1 MKGVV
6 FDTSIWIEYLRG
18 NSEYFSIYQELLESG
33 RVWSLEL
40 IFAELFQGAKGKK
53 EMNLIM
59 NFVSNVPLVDDPLL
73 IIEAGMLSN
82 ELDLIN
88 EGIGLIEAVII
99 HSVRKNQLQL
109 WTLDKK
115 IRRVIGNDFLFK
127 IDK

>member
-18 NSEYFSIYQELLESG
+18 NSAYFSICQELLENG

-53 EMNLIM
+53 EISMIM
-59 NFVSNVPLVDDPLL
+59 DYVSHVPLIDDPLL
-73 IIEAGMLSN
+73 IIEAGILSN
-82 ELDLIN
+82 ELNLIN
-88 EGIGLIEAVII
+88 DGVSLIDAVII
-99 HSVRKNQLQL
+99 HAVRKNKLQL

-115 IRRVIGNDFLFK
+115 IRRVIGYDFLFRG
-127 IDK
+127 

>member
-18 NSEYFSIYQELLESG
+18 NSEYFSICQELLENG

-53 EMNLIM
+53 EISMIM
-59 NFVSNVPLVDDPLL
+59 DYVSHVPLIDEPLL
-73 IIEAGMLSN
+73 KIEASILSN
-82 ELDLIN
+82 ELNLIN
-88 EGIGLIEAVII
+88 DGVGLIDAVII
-99 HSVRKNQLQL
+99 HAVRKNELQL

-115 IRRVIGNDFLFK
+115 IRKVIGYDFLFRV
-127 IDK
+127 